1 MGCLGNYND
10 VRNEIDRNISIA
22 EENLKP
28 FRYIFSVQYM
38 KKAKVCLQNYSEG
51 YYGRVK
57 PDKLV
62 VLKNRI
68 AKAYRR
74 LNRSELFKIIRKESE
89 RIVQEQKILERK
101 SSKDTDNLYS
111 EDLDD
116 LTILNVDGEIMEMRK
131 IHTLDGEE
139 CYMITE

>member
-1 MGCLGNYND
+1 MECLGNYND

-22 EENLKP
+22 GDNLKP

-38 KKAKVCLQNYSEG
+38 KKAKLCLQNYSEG

-89 RIVQEQKILERK
+89 RIAQEQKILERK
-101 SSKDTDNLYS
+101 SRKDTNNLYG
-111 EDLDD
+111 EDPDN
-116 LTILNVDGEIMEMRK
+116 LTILNVGREIMRMERLA
-131 IHTLDGEE
+131 TSEGDE
-139 CYMITE
+139 CYMVIE